1 MVEPLYAKHFYLPCS
16 IFPFI
21 LVKIISNKND
31 SFDLALR
38 KRLFCDAKPTLLACK
53 TATFGMQNNRFYKSL
68 TTSELN
74 NRYSCEIFLQLCYL
88 ISLYIKGVRERK
100 TSGRQKSTFYSDG
113 FDYGI
118 YLSPNFDNTT
128 NSFYKKI
135 WLFESFRFFQRAI
148 TILNKFYFYIC

>member
-1 MVEPLYAKHFYLPCS
+1 
-16 IFPFI
+16 
-21 LVKIISNKND
+21 
-31 SFDLALR
+31 
-38 KRLFCDAKPTLLACK
+38 
-53 TATFGMQNNRFYKSL
+53 MQNNRFYKSL

-128 NSFYKKI
+128 NSFYKKYGS
-135 WLFESFRFFQRAI
+135 LKVFVSF
-148 TILNKFYFYIC
+148 KEP